1 MMGDP
6 TYMGPYLR
14 LQHRGFV
21 MPDIERIDWS
31 LVSSVKASN
40 RRTQVLRALS
50 EKPRMNGEL
59 ADQLGIS
66 TKWARE
72 QVKWLERRDLVEDLT
87 EDKRN
92 YKMYSAT
99 QEGEKIAEVL

>member
-1 MMGDP
+1 
-6 TYMGPYLR
+6 
-14 LQHRGFV
+14 
-21 MPDIERIDWS
+21 
-31 LVSSVKASN
+31 
-40 RRTQVLRALS
+40 
-50 EKPRMNGEL
+50 MNGEL
-59 ADQLGIS
+59 ADELGIS